1 MVACSNSDVEM
12 GFAKVLLEE
21 GELDFSRRAA
31 PAEKVHEAEDEPVV
45 DSEEGPS
52 VYGGSFCGGG
62 FRHCN
67 DVEIWVR
74 VL

>member
-1 MVACSNSDVEM
+1 MV
-12 GFAKVLLEE
+12 FAEVRQEE

-52 VYGGSFCGGG
+52 VYGGSFRGGE

-67 DVEIWVR
+67 DVEIWVCI
-74 VL
+74 L